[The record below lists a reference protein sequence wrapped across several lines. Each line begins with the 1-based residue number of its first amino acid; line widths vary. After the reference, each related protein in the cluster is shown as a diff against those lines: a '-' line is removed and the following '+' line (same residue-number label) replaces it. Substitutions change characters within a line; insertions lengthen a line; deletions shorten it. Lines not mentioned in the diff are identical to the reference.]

1 MSAITASARGQLSR
15 LTFGGVLR
23 SEWIKLR
30 SLRSTAWCYAIVIAV
45 TIGLGALYSWNSQGQ
60 GSTADGIRSLAV
72 GASTLG
78 VNFAQLVVAVLGALM
93 ITGEYGTGM
102 IRSTLAAV
110 PKRLPALIAKCLVFG
125 VATFVVSAV
134 ALAGTAVAC
143 WLVLSN
149 NGIHP
154 DFFDSRVLLP
164 LVGAAGYLALIGM
177 LSLAL
182 GAIIRSSAGGIAV
195 ALGLIL
201 VAPLILRILVG
212 VTRAVWPVNVSA
224 FLPNSAGGLLWS
236 YTSGATPPAP
246 SGYIVLTTLQG
257 GLILG
262 AWVVVAFVIAAILLK
277 RRDA

>member
-1 MSAITASARGQLSR
+1 VSATVASSRGQLSR
-15 LTFGGVLR
+15 LSFGGILR

-45 TIGLGALYSWNSQGQ
+45 TIGLGGLYSLNSQGQ
-60 GSTADGIRSLAV
+60 GATADDIRSLAV
-72 GASTLG
+72 GSSTLG

-110 PKRLPALIAKCLVFG
+110 PKRVPALVAKCLVFG
-125 VATFVVSAV
+125 VATFVVSAI
-134 ALAGTAVAC
+134 ALAGTAVAS

-149 NGIHP
+149 NGIHA

-164 LVGAAGYLALIGM
+164 LLGAAGYLALIGV

-201 VAPLILRILVG
+201 VAPLILRILAS

-224 FLPNSAGGLLWS
+224 FLPNSAGGLLWA
-236 YTSGATPPAP
+236 YTSGPTAPAP

>member
-1 MSAITASARGQLSR
+1 MSAIVASSPGHLSR
-15 LTFGGVLR
+15 LSFGGILR

-45 TIGLGALYSWNSQGQ
+45 TIGLGALYSLNTQGQ
-60 GSTADGIRSLAV
+60 GLTADDIRGLAV
-72 GASTLG
+72 GSSTLG
-78 VNFAQLVVAVLGALM
+78 VNFAQLVIAVLGALM

-110 PKRLPALIAKCLVFG
+110 PKRVPALIAKCLVFG
-125 VATFVVSAV
+125 VATFVVSAI
-134 ALAGTAVAC
+134 ALAGTAVAS

-149 NGIHP
+149 NGIHA
-154 DFFDSRVLLP
+154 DFFDGRVLLP
-164 LVGAAGYLALIGM
+164 LLGAAGYLALIGV

-201 VAPLILRILVG
+201 VAPLILRILAS

-224 FLPNSAGGLLWS
+224 FLPNSAGGLLWA
-236 YTSGATPPAP
+236 YTSGPTAPAP

-262 AWVVVAFVIAAILLK
+262 AWVVVALVIAAILLK

>member
-1 MSAITASARGQLSR
+1 MSTTVASSRGQLSR
-15 LTFGGVLR
+15 LSFGGILR

-45 TIGLGALYSWNSQGQ
+45 TIGLGGLYSLNSQGQ
-60 GSTADGIRSLAV
+60 GITADDIRALAV
-72 GASTLG
+72 GSTTLG

-110 PKRLPALIAKCLVFG
+110 PKRVPALVAKCLVFG
-125 VATFVVSAV
+125 VATFVVSAI
-134 ALAGTAVAC
+134 ALAGTAVAS
-143 WLVLSN
+143 WLVFSN
-149 NGIHP
+149 GGIHA
-154 DFFDSRVLLP
+154 DFFDGRVLLP
-164 LVGAAGYLALIGM
+164 LLGAAGYLALIGV

-201 VAPLILRILVG
+201 VAPLILRILAG

-224 FLPNSAGGLLWS
+224 FLPNSAGGLLWA
-236 YTSGATPPAP
+236 YTSGPTAPVP